1 MLLNAG
7 KLLDTRQ
14 LGMEVEVDEL
24 EVVEIV
30 QDEVEGSKVVDQI
43 RTTAANRTVGLLR
56 MQLTLDTI

>member
-43 RTTAANRTVGLLR
+43 RTTAANRTVEIGR
-56 MQLTLDTI
+56 AHV